1 MKKIFILCLA
11 LIMMLG
17 TFAVYAADAPAFE
30 DIENSWA
37 KNEITAMRD
46 LGIITG
52 KTATQ
57 FAPGELVTRAEFAV
71 MIARICA
78 FDSDYSQSMFNDVA
92 IDSWYGQAVNA
103 AYFEGIVKGDDK
115 NNFMP
120 NSPVS
125 LQEAAVMANRV
136 FTKYHPDDTS
146 AANTDILNGFK
157 NLESV
162 SQWAREDIAYAAQR
176 GILYRLYENGY
187 FDGTRSATR
196 EETASI
202 LYRLYN
208 TVK

>member
-1 MKKIFILCLA
+1 MKKLFTLCLV
-11 LIMMLG
+11 LIMTTG
-17 TFAVYAADAPAFE
+17 IFTAFAEDTVFT

-37 KNEITAMRD
+37 KNEITAMKD
-46 LGIITG
+46 LGIVTG
-52 KTATQ
+52 KTDTA
-57 FAPGELVTRAEFAV
+57 FAPGDLVTRAEFAV
-71 MIARICA
+71 MIARICE
-78 FDSDYSQSMFNDVA
+78 FNSDYTVSIFDDVA

-103 AYFEGIVKGDDK
+103 AYFEGVIKGVDE
-115 NNFMP
+115 NTFMP
-120 NSPVS
+120 ENPVS

-136 FTKYHPDDTS
+136 FEKYHPEDTS
-146 AANTDILNGFK
+146 AANTDILKEFK
-157 NLESV
+157 NLDSISV
-162 SQWAREDIAYAAQR
+162 WAREDIAHAAQR